1 MSLLPDMAFHGF
13 SFKWQ
18 KDTVA
23 AGWFLLL
30 RFRDP
35 VTLSVGV
42 DTLTL
47 STFNCS
53 QVYYY
58 LQ

>member
-1 MSLLPDMAFHGF
+1 MAFHGF